1 MARIALFGSTGS
13 IGRQALDVVRA
24 EPERLEVD
32 TLVARASVDTLATQ
46 VREFGPREVG
56 IVDASYAAA
65 LKERIGGRAEVVAGE
80 EALALGEECDVV
92 LNAIVGFAGLPVTEA
107 ALRRRQQLA
116 LANKESLI
124 AGGDMFRPLV
134 AEAGDRLVPVDSEH
148 SAIFQLFGGTR
159 RAPAAL
165 ARLVITASGGPFR
178 EATDEELD
186 RVTLADALRHPTWQM
201 GAKITIDSST
211 LVNKGLEVI
220 EAHYLFDVPF
230 DRIEVVVHPESVVH
244 SMIELNDG
252 TTLAQL
258 SLPDMRLPIGLG
270 LLVPERARQPF
281 GALSWGSE
289 RALHFGPVDH
299 TRFPSL
305 ALAFEVG
312 RLGGGAPCWMNA
324 ANEVAVAAFLA
335 ERIAWKQIH
344 EIVVATMERYPG
356 LRPGSIDQVR
366 EVDSWARRT
375 AVEVMSER
383 G

>member
-13 IGRQALDVVRA
+13 IGRQALEVVRA

-32 TLVARASVDTLATQ
+32 ALVARASVETLAAQ
-46 VREFGPREVG
+46 VREFCPRVVG
-56 IVDASYAAA
+56 IVDARCAGA
-65 LKERIGGRAEVVAGE
+65 LGERIGTQAEIVAGE
-80 EALALGEECDVV
+80 EALALGEGSDVV
-92 LNAIVGFAGLPVTEA
+92 LNAIVGFAGLPVTEG
-107 ALRRRQQLA
+107 ALRRRQRLA

-124 AGGDMFRPLV
+124 AGGDLFCPLV
-134 AEAGDRLVPVDSEH
+134 REAGDRLVPVDSEH

-159 RAPAAL
+159 QAPGAL

-178 EATDEELD
+178 DATDEELEH
-186 RVTLADALRHPTWQM
+186 VTVADALRHPTWQM

-220 EAHYLFDVPF
+220 EAHYLFDVPYE
-230 DRIEVVVHPESVVH
+230 RIEVVVHPESVIH
-244 SMIELNDG
+244 SMVELQDG

-270 LLVPERARQPF
+270 LLAPERARQPF
-281 GALSWGSE
+281 GAIPWERE

-299 TRFPSL
+299 ARFPSL
-305 ALAFEVG
+305 GLAFEVG

-324 ANEVAVAAFLA
+324 ANEVAVGAFLA

-344 EIVVATMERYPG
+344 EIVVGTMERYPG
-356 LRPGSIDQVR
+356 VRPASIDEIR
-366 EVDSWARRT
+366 ELDAWARRT
-375 AVEVMSER
+375 AEEVMSGRE
-383 G
+383 